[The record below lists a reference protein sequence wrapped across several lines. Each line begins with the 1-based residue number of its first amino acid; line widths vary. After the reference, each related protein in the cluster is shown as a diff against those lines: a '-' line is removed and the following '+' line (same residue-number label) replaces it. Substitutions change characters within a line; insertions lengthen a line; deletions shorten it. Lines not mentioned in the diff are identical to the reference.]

1 MQPEATEPEEDSV
14 WEEPPS
20 MLWGLDPMFNAFN
33 RLYVKDILHMRES
46 CQVSGIYFYNS
57 HPIFKVDVLGTV
69 VYKREREDFF
79 CYGVDDGTGV
89 INSLCWK
96 DEQWREQGD
105 PATRKCRYSHYSCVS
120 ALFMF
125 TVGCVLSSVWARSF
139 GSSTCEDFNPASEL
153 KKLRQAQHSSSHLEI
168 GELLRVRGPVKT
180 SRQQREIMAS
190 TYYKVSDPVMAVQ
203 ISWMMEVPQLYRQC
217 YDKPFH
223 LDSSAQNIQGGS
235 ASYLL
240 GRATRILK
248 DFLKEKEVTR
258 FRPYDV
264 QDLLQPLVSRQSQK
278 TASEQE
284 PEAGPSSGPPT
295 SFKQLRELLQ
305 KSLQIL
311 QDEGLV
317 FRKVKCQDEV
327 YHVTERD
334 KDLLMAVRDI
344 LREDCRRE
352 KYAEKGCHILHIL
365 SSVRQRYSRNVSK
378 AALVLVLKALECNS
392 DIISTS
398 DSHYT
403 IL

>member
-1 MQPEATEPEEDSV
+1 MQPEAKDPEEDSV
-14 WEEPPS
+14 WEGPPS
-20 MLWGLDPMFNAFN
+20 MLWGLDPMFNAFT
-33 RLYVKDILHMRES
+33 RLYVKDILQMRES

-69 VYKREREDFF
+69 VYKREREDFL

-96 DEQWREQGD
+96 DEQWRDQGD
-105 PATRKCRYSHYSCVS
+105 PATS
-120 ALFMF
+120 
-125 TVGCVLSSVWARSF
+125 GARSF
-139 GSSTCEDFNPASEL
+139 GSSARGDFNPANEL

-223 LDSSAQNIQGGS
+223 LDSSAQNPNIQGGS

-264 QDLLQPLVSRQSQK
+264 QDLLQPLVSRQPQK
-278 TASEQE
+278 TAAEQ
-284 PEAGPSSGPPT
+284 
-295 SFKQLRELLQ
+295 
-305 KSLQIL
+305 
-311 QDEGLV
+311 
-317 FRKVKCQDEV
+317 
-327 YHVTERD
+327 VTERD

-352 KYAEKGCHILHIL
+352 KYVEKGCHVLHVL

-378 AALVLVLKALECNS
+378 EALELVLKALECNS

>member
-1 MQPEATEPEEDSV
+1 MQPEAKDPEEDSV

-20 MLWGLDPMFNAFN
+20 MLWGLDPMFNAFT
-33 RLYVKDILHMRES
+33 RLYVKDILQMRES
-46 CQVSGIYFYNS
+46 CQV
-57 HPIFKVDVLGTV
+57 P
-69 VYKREREDFF
+69 
-79 CYGVDDGTGV
+79 VDDGTGV

-96 DEQWREQGD
+96 DKQWRDQSG
-105 PATRKCRYSHYSCVS
+105 
-120 ALFMF
+120 
-125 TVGCVLSSVWARSF
+125 ARSL
-139 GSSTCEDFNPASEL
+139 GSSARGDFNPANEL

-217 YDKPFH
+217 YDKPFQ
-223 LDSSAQNIQGGS
+223 LDGSAQNPNIKGGS

-248 DFLKEKEVTR
+248 DFLKEKDVTR

-264 QDLLQPLVSRQSQK
+264 QDLLQPLVSRQPQPI
-278 TASEQE
+278 AAEQE
-284 PEAGPSSGPPT
+284 PEAGPSSGPST

-311 QDEGLV
+311 EDEGLV
-317 FRKVKCQDEV
+317 FRKVKSQDEV
-327 YHVTERD
+327 YHVTEQD
-334 KDLLMAVRDI
+334 KDLLMAIRDI

-352 KYAEKGCHILHIL
+352 KYAEKGCHILHVL

-378 AALVLVLKALECNS
+378 AALELVLKALECNS

>member
-105 PATRKCRYSHYSCVS
+105 PAT
-120 ALFMF
+120 L
-125 TVGCVLSSVWARSF
+125 WARAF
-139 GSSTCEDFNPASEL
+139 GSSACEDFNPASEL

-264 QDLLQPLVSRQSQK
+264 QDLLQPLVSRQPQK

>member
-1 MQPEATEPEEDSV
+1 MQPEAKDPVEDSV

-20 MLWGLDPMFNAFN
+20 MLWGLDPMFNAFTK
-33 RLYVKDILHMRES
+33 LYVKDILQMRES

-96 DEQWREQGD
+96 DEQWRDQGD
-105 PATRKCRYSHYSCVS
+105 PTTS
-120 ALFMF
+120 
-125 TVGCVLSSVWARSF
+125 GARSF
-139 GSSTCEDFNPASEL
+139 GSSARGDFNPANEL

-223 LDSSAQNIQGGS
+223 LDSSAQNPNIQGGS

-264 QDLLQPLVSRQSQK
+264 QDLLQPLVSRQPQK
-278 TASEQE
+278 TAAEQE

-317 FRKVKCQDEV
+317 FRKVKSQDEV

-334 KDLLMAVRDI
+334 KDLLMAIRDI

-352 KYAEKGCHILHIL
+352 KYAEKGCHILHVL

-378 AALVLVLKALECNS
+378 AALELVLKALECNS

>member
-105 PATRKCRYSHYSCVS
+105 GSRLAVISS
-120 ALFMF
+120 A
-125 TVGCVLSSVWARSF
+125 GARSF
-139 GSSTCEDFNPASEL
+139 GSSAREDFNPASEL

-190 TYYKVSDPVMAVQ
+190 TYLSDPVMAVQ

-264 QDLLQPLVSRQSQK
+264 QDLLQPLVSRQPLR

-392 DIISTS
+392 DIISTI

>member
-33 RLYVKDILHMRES
+33 RLYVKDILHMREP

-105 PATRKCRYSHYSCVS
+105 PAT
-120 ALFMF
+120 L
-125 TVGCVLSSVWARSF
+125 WARSF
-139 GSSTCEDFNPASEL
+139 GSSAREDFNPASEL
-153 KKLRQAQHSSSHLEI
+153 KKLLQAQRSSSHLEI

-217 YDKPFH
+217 YDNPFH
-223 LDSSAQNIQGGS
+223 LDSSAQNPNIQGGS

-264 QDLLQPLVSRQSQK
+264 QDLLQPLVSRQPQK

-295 SFKQLRELLQ
+295 SFQQLRELLQ

-317 FRKVKCQDEV
+317 FRKVKCEDEV

-344 LREDCRRE
+344 LGEDCRRE
-352 KYAEKGCHILHIL
+352 KYEGKGCHILHIL

>member
-1 MQPEATEPEEDSV
+1 MQPEAKDPEEDSV

-20 MLWGLDPMFNAFN
+20 MLWGLDPMFNAFT
-33 RLYVKDILHMRES
+33 RLYVKDILQMRES

-96 DEQWREQGD
+96 DEPWREQGD
-105 PATRKCRYSHYSCVS
+105 PATR
-120 ALFMF
+120 
-125 TVGCVLSSVWARSF
+125 ARSF
-139 GSSTCEDFNPASEL
+139 GSSAREDFNPANEL

-203 ISWMMEVPQLYRQC
+203 ISWMMEVPQLYREC

-223 LDSSAQNIQGGS
+223 LDSSAQNPNIQGGS

-240 GRATRILK
+240 GRATHILK
-248 DFLKEKEVTR
+248 DFLKVKEVTR

-264 QDLLQPLVSRQSQK
+264 QDLLQPLVSRQPQK
-278 TASEQE
+278 TAAEQVHIQWEEQE

-334 KDLLMAVRDI
+334 KDLLMAIRDI

-378 AALVLVLKALECNS
+378 AALELVLKALECNS

>member
-1 MQPEATEPEEDSV
+1 MQPEAKEPEEDSV

-20 MLWGLDPMFNAFN
+20 VLWGLDPMFNAFN
-33 RLYVKDILHMRES
+33 RLYVKDILQMRES
-46 CQVSGIYFYNS
+46 CLVSGIYFYNS

-96 DEQWREQGD
+96 DEQWRYQGD
-105 PATRKCRYSHYSCVS
+105 PATS
-120 ALFMF
+120 
-125 TVGCVLSSVWARSF
+125 GARSF
-139 GSSTCEDFNPASEL
+139 GSSARGDFNPANEL

-217 YDKPFH
+217 YDKPFQ
-223 LDSSAQNIQGGS
+223 LDSSAQNPNIQGGS

-240 GRATRILK
+240 GRATHILK
-248 DFLKEKEVTR
+248 DFLKEKEVTS
-258 FRPYDV
+258 FRPSDV
-264 QDLLQPLVSRQSQK
+264 QDLLQRLVFRQPQK

-295 SFKQLRELLQ
+295 SFKQLGELLQ

-317 FRKVKCQDEV
+317 FRKVKSQDEV

-344 LREDCRRE
+344 LLEDCRRE
-352 KYAEKGCHILHIL
+352 KYAEKGCHILHVL

-378 AALVLVLKALECNS
+378 AALELVLKALECNS

>member
-1 MQPEATEPEEDSV
+1 MQPEAKEPEGDSV

-20 MLWGLDPMFNAFN
+20 VLWGLDPMFNAFN
-33 RLYVKDILHMRES
+33 RLYVKDILQMRES
-46 CQVSGIYFYNS
+46 CLVSGIYFYNS

-96 DEQWREQGD
+96 DEQWRDQGD
-105 PATRKCRYSHYSCVS
+105 PATS
-120 ALFMF
+120 
-125 TVGCVLSSVWARSF
+125 GARSF
-139 GSSTCEDFNPASEL
+139 GSSARGDFNPANEL

-217 YDKPFH
+217 YDKPFQ
-223 LDSSAQNIQGGS
+223 LDSSAQNPNIQGGS

-240 GRATRILK
+240 GRATHILK

-258 FRPYDV
+258 FRPSDV
-264 QDLLQPLVSRQSQK
+264 QDLLQRLVSRQPQK

-295 SFKQLRELLQ
+295 SFKQLGELLQ

-317 FRKVKCQDEV
+317 FRKVKSQDEV

-344 LREDCRRE
+344 LLEDCRRE
-352 KYAEKGCHILHIL
+352 KYAEKGCHILHVL

-378 AALVLVLKALECNS
+378 AALELVLKALECNS

-403 IL
+403 IH

>member
-1 MQPEATEPEEDSV
+1 NLLSLGEDSV

-69 VYKREREDFF
+69 VYKREREDLF

-105 PATRKCRYSHYSCVS
+105 PAIRN
-120 ALFMF
+120 
-125 TVGCVLSSVWARSF
+125 AR
-139 GSSTCEDFNPASEL
+139 EDFNPASEL

-223 LDSSAQNIQGGS
+223 LDSSAASFCGS

-258 FRPYDV
+258 FRPYDI
-264 QDLLQPLVSRQSQK
+264 QDLLQPL
-278 TASEQE
+278 
-284 PEAGPSSGPPT
+284 AGPSSGPPT

-305 KSLQIL
+305 KCLQIL

-327 YHVTERD
+327 HHVM
-334 KDLLMAVRDI
+334 LYQCI
-344 LREDCRRE
+344 LICIDGLSLALPD
-352 KYAEKGCHILHIL
+352 AEKGCHILHIL

-378 AALVLVLKALECNS
+378 AALELVLKALECNS

>member
-79 CYGVDDGTGV
+79 CYGAG
-89 INSLCWK
+89 
-96 DEQWREQGD
+96 
-105 PATRKCRYSHYSCVS
+105 
-120 ALFMF
+120 
-125 TVGCVLSSVWARSF
+125 ARSF
-139 GSSTCEDFNPASEL
+139 GSSAREDFNPASEL

-264 QDLLQPLVSRQSQK
+264 QDLLQPLVSRQPLR

-392 DIISTS
+392 DIISTI

>member
-105 PATRKCRYSHYSCVS
+105 GSRLAVISS
-120 ALFMF
+120 A
-125 TVGCVLSSVWARSF
+125 GARSF
-139 GSSTCEDFNPASEL
+139 GSSAREDFNPASEL

-264 QDLLQPLVSRQSQK
+264 QDLLQPLVSRQPLR

-392 DIISTS
+392 DIISTI

>member
-14 WEEPPS
+14 GEEPPS

-105 PATRKCRYSHYSCVS
+105 PAT
-120 ALFMF
+120 L
-125 TVGCVLSSVWARSF
+125 WARSF
-139 GSSTCEDFNPASEL
+139 GSSAREDFNPASEL

-223 LDSSAQNIQGGS
+223 LDSCAQNIQGGS

-240 GRATRILK
+240 GRATHILK

-264 QDLLQPLVSRQSQK
+264 QDLLQPLVSRQPQR

-284 PEAGPSSGPPT
+284 PEASPSSGPPT

-344 LREDCRRE
+344 IREDCRRE
-352 KYAEKGCHILHIL
+352 KYVEKGCHILHVL

>member
-57 HPIFKVDVLGTV
+57 HPIFKVDVLRTV

-79 CYGVDDGTGV
+79 CHGVDDGTGV

-105 PATRKCRYSHYSCVS
+105 PAI
-120 ALFMF
+120 L
-125 TVGCVLSSVWARSF
+125 WARSF
-139 GSSTCEDFNPASEL
+139 GSSAREDFNPASEL

-203 ISWMMEVPQLYRQC
+203 ISWMMEVPQLYR
-217 YDKPFH
+217 H
-223 LDSSAQNIQGGS
+223 SAQNIQGGS

-258 FRPYDV
+258 FRPYDI
-264 QDLLQPLVSRQSQK
+264 QDLLQPLVSRQPQK

-305 KSLQIL
+305 KCLQIL

-352 KYAEKGCHILHIL
+352 KYAEKGCHILHVL

-378 AALVLVLKALECNS
+378 AALELVLKALECNS